1 MVDSR
6 TPVIVGVGQFTER
19 LGDPGYRGM
28 SSVDLA
34 AAAAEAAL
42 ENTGADTAAVARA
55 IDVIAGTRQFEI
67 SGRTPAPLGKSD
79 NYPRS
84 VAARIGADPARAVLE
99 VIGGQSP
106 QHLVTEFAGAIA
118 AGEADVVLV
127 MGSENTSSLRYFADR
142 DDKPDHSE
150 TVGGQLED
158 RGYGYDGIFDEY
170 TVKHGLIGAP
180 VQYGL
185 LDNARR
191 ARLGLS
197 VAEYRLA
204 MAELFAPFSKV
215 AAKNPYS
222 SAPTERSVDELVT
235 VTPSN
240 RMICDPYPRL
250 MVARDQVNQGAAAL
264 LMSVATARELG
275 VPEDKWVYLRGH
287 ADMKEQKLLE
297 RADLGA
303 SPASV
308 LAVREALRVAGIGID
323 DIAAFDL
330 YSCFPFPVFNICD
343 GLGLA
348 PDDERGLTLTGGLP
362 FFGGPGNNYS
372 LHGIAEAVNEM
383 RDKPGQFA
391 LVGANGGIASKYS
404 VGIYS
409 TEPADWVPDR
419 SAELQDEVAGYPAVA
434 GTEQADGTATIETYT
449 VRYDWTPH
457 TGIIVGRLDADGS
470 RFLATTDDAAL
481 VALLS
486 DGEPLGARI
495 SVRSTE
501 QGNRATLG

>member
-6 TPVIVGVGQFTER
+6 TPVIVGVGQFTEC
-19 LGDPGYRGM
+19 LGDSGYRGM

-34 AAAAEAAL
+34 AAAARAAL
-42 ENTGADTAAVARA
+42 ENTGADPAFVARA
-55 IDVIAGTRQFEI
+55 VDVIAGTRQFEI

-170 TVKHGLIGAP
+170 TIKHGLIGAP

-185 LDNARR
+185 LENARR

-197 VAEYRLA
+197 VADYRLA

-235 VTPSN
+235 VTPAN

-264 LMSVATARELG
+264 LMSVGRARELG

-323 DIAAFDL
+323 DIAAIDL

-348 PDDERGLTLTGGLP
+348 TDDERGLTLTGGLP

-383 RDKPGQFA
+383 RDRPGQFA

-409 TEPADWVPDR
+409 TEPADWTPDR
-419 SAELQDEVAGYPAVA
+419 STELQDEVAGYPAVA
-434 GTEQADGTATIETYT
+434 VTEQADGAATIETYT

-457 TGIIVGRLDADGS
+457 TGIIVGRLDGDGS

-486 DGEPLGARI
+486 DGEPLGAAI
-495 SVRSTE
+495 AVRATE
-501 QGNRATLG
+501 QGNRATLA

>member
-6 TPVIVGVGQFTER
+6 TPVVVGVGQFTER

-470 RFLATTDDAAL
+470 RFLATTDDTAL

>member
-6 TPVIVGVGQFTER
+6 TPVVVGVGQFTER
-19 LGDPGYRGM
+19 LGDSAYRGM

-34 AAAAEAAL
+34 AAAARAAL
-42 ENTGADTAAVARA
+42 ENAGADPGAVARA

-170 TVKHGLIGAP
+170 TIKHGLIGAP

-197 VAEYRLA
+197 VADYRLA

-235 VTPSN
+235 VTSAN

-264 LMSVATARELG
+264 LMSVARARELG
-275 VPEDKWVYLRGH
+275 VPEDMWVYLRGH

-308 LAVREALRVAGIGID
+308 LAVREALRVAGIGLD

-348 PDDERGLTLTGGLP
+348 TDDERGLTLTGGLP

-383 RDKPGQFA
+383 RDKPCQFA

-409 TEPADWVPDR
+409 TEPADWVADR
-419 SAELQDEVAGYPAVA
+419 SADLQGEVAGYPAVA
-434 GTEQADGTATIETYT
+434 VTEQADGSATIETYT

-470 RFLATTDDAAL
+470 RFLATTDDATL

-486 DGEPLGARI
+486 DGEPLSAAI
-495 SVRSTE
+495 AVRSTE
-501 QGNRATLG
+501 QGNRATLA